1 MDLFFFLYTLNI
13 TSNVFYADK
22 CDSNGCIIYKNSTFC
37 LKQTFFT
44 DISAEIATYIWIQI
58 LKRPIS
64 RWVEY
69 TKNSVFFT
77 TLKI

>member
-1 MDLFFFLYTLNI
+1 MYFMPT
-13 TSNVFYADK
+13 NVIQMVVSFIK
-22 CDSNGCIIYKNSTFC
+22 ILHFVWNKH
-37 LKQTFFT
+37 FFT